1 MPPEPGRPIEGTD
14 EGYVLNLAQQERDL
28 LVQLMGELESLLE
41 EDDHP
46 YVARLFPVAYPDDDE
61 AEAEYQR
68 LMREELVISRSANIE
83 LVKELVA
90 RPEGATMT
98 EAETL
103 GWMQS
108 LNAIRVV
115 LGTMLGIDDDE
126 DRRTDRPQRRLRR
139 PALRLP
145 LLPPGVDRPEPL
157 RPLTA
162 IS

>member
-126 DRRTDRPQRRLRR
+126 TAEQIDLNEGSGAQLYGY
-139 PALRLP
+139 LSY
-145 LLPPGVDRPEPL
+145 LLEWTVQSLSGR
-157 RPLTA
+157 
-162 IS
+162 

>member
-126 DRRTDRPQRRLRR
+126 AAEQIDLNEGSGAQLYGY
-139 PALRLP
+139 LSY
-145 LLPPGVDRPEPL
+145 LLEWTVQSLSGR
-157 RPLTA
+157 
-162 IS
+162 